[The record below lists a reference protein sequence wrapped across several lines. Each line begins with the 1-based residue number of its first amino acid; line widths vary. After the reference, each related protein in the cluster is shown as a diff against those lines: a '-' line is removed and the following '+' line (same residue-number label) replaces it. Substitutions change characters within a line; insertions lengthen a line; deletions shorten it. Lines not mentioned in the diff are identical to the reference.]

1 MSFNRRLFK
10 KTKILSLLY
19 NRLEFIHMNKR
30 LKRLLIEQAI
40 PIFLTFLT
48 FLCLSTLLYG
58 LLLILSSFKTNQP
71 IILDFRRREVLFGI
85 IIYLKTAIDFAIFT
99 GNLMKTNPGWKK
111 RIAIELGTA
120 VGNGFGTFLI
130 LIVWTIFRNIPI
142 LMLVMIFLASI
153 VLLRMAQESLEEFL
167 KQRDSF
173 IKLKMPVSLLQ
184 DQLNIVNKIFR
195 PILGFFVP
203 NLNLTKTKK
212 LSFLNLVIFSFTIP
226 FVLGLDDFAG
236 YIPLFTLI
244 NVFGFSIGIL
254 LGHMLLTIGLFAFP
268 KKTVEVVKHPFVLVL
283 GGLAFIGLGLYGF
296 YESAAIFLNFIR

>member
-1 MSFNRRLFK
+1 
-10 KTKILSLLY
+10 
-19 NRLEFIHMNKR
+19 MNKR
-30 LKRLLIEQAI
+30 LKKILIEQAF

-48 FLCLSTLLYG
+48 FLGLATLLYG
-58 LLLILSSFKTNQP
+58 LLLILSSFNVGQP

-130 LIVWTIFRNIPI
+130 LIIWTVFKAIPP
-142 LMLVMIFLASI
+142 LMIIMIFIAAV
-153 VLLRMAQESLEEFL
+153 VLLRMAQESFEEFL
-167 KQRDSF
+167 KQRESF

-184 DQLNIVNKIFR
+184 DQLNIVNTIFR
-195 PILGFFVP
+195 PILRFFVP

-212 LSFLNLVIFSFTIP
+212 LSFINLVIFSLAIP

-268 KKTVEVVKHPFVLVL
+268 KRTVEVVKHPIVLII

-296 YESAAIFLNFIR
+296 YESVNIFFTWLH

>member
-1 MSFNRRLFK
+1 
-10 KTKILSLLY
+10 
-19 NRLEFIHMNKR
+19 MNKK
-30 LKRLLIEQAI
+30 LKKILIEQAF

-48 FLCLSTLLYG
+48 FLGLATLLYG
-58 LLLILSSFKTNQP
+58 LLLILSTINTGSP

-99 GNLMKTNPGWKK
+99 GNLMHSNPGWKK

-130 LIVWTIFRNIPI
+130 LIIWTIFKSIPP
-142 LMLVMIFLASI
+142 LMIIMIFIASV
-153 VLLRMAQESLEEFL
+153 VLLRMAQESFEEFL
-167 KQRDSF
+167 KQRASF

-184 DQLNIVNKIFR
+184 DQLNIVNRIFR
-195 PILGFFVP
+195 PILKFFVP

-212 LSFLNLVIFSFTIP
+212 LSFINLVIFSLAIP

-244 NVFGFSIGIL
+244 NVFGFTLGIL

-268 KKTVEVVKHPFVLVL
+268 KKTVEVVKHPMVLVI
-283 GGLAFIGLGLYGF
+283 GGLAFIGLGIYGF
-296 YESAAIFLNFIR
+296 YESVNIFLGWIH

>member
-1 MSFNRRLFK
+1 MFCCIIFGEFIQMNKKFK
-10 KTKILSLLY
+10 KI
-19 NRLEFIHMNKR
+19 
-30 LKRLLIEQAI
+30 LIEQAL

-48 FLCLSTLLYG
+48 FLGLATLLYG
-58 LLLILSSFKTNQP
+58 LLLMLSSVNVGQP

-99 GNLMKTNPGWKK
+99 GNLMHTNPGWKK

-130 LIVWTIFRNIPI
+130 LIIWTVFKSIPP
-142 LMLVMIFLASI
+142 LMIIMIFIASV
-153 VLLRMAQESLEEFL
+153 VLLRMAQESFEEFL
-167 KQRDSF
+167 KQRESF

-184 DQLNIVNKIFR
+184 DQLNIVNKLFR
-195 PILGFFVP
+195 PILKFFVP

-212 LSFLNLVIFSFTIP
+212 LSFINLVIFSLAIP

-268 KKTVEVVKHPFVLVL
+268 NKTVAVVKHPMVLVV
-283 GGLAFIGLGLYGF
+283 GGLAFIGLGIYGF
-296 YESAAIFLNFIR
+296 WETANIFLGWIH